1 MKKVKSTI
9 LISVGIFALVDFI
22 LFALCF
28 TSIISVKLFYSII
41 IASMINLQNLLWV
54 LFSIKKEMNANR
66 DVLFGPF
73 FKLML
78 PRIILMLI
86 LIIISLKFLDIY
98 RNSFIFS
105 ILIFYIF
112 CLSIEI
118 KLLTGEKY

>member
-9 LISVGIFALVDFI
+9 LISIGIFALVDFI
-22 LFALCF
+22 LFALCSA
-28 TSIISVKLFYSII
+28 SIISLKLFYSVFF
-41 IASMINLQNLLWV
+41 ASMINLQNLLWV
-54 LFSIKKEMNANR
+54 LYSIKKEIKTNR
-66 DVLFGPF
+66 GVLFGLF

-78 PRIILMLI
+78 PRIILMLV

-98 RNSFIFS
+98 QNSFIFS

-112 CLSIEI
+112 CLTIEI